1 MNKSK
6 SSMFF
11 WSLITLAIIGVVSQL
26 VKSPSAFFNSIVN
39 IILFTGLIL
48 LVFLGFRKLFSS
60 RESNKYTSAVKASKN
75 KYKDNDSIF
84 SKLRKKTA
92 KNTDFLKKTSFNS
105 VMKKKRD
112 SSHLKLIE
120 GKKNKKKAN

>member
-1 MNKSK
+1 
-6 SSMFF
+6 MFF

-26 VKSPSAFFNSIVN
+26 VESPSAFFNSIIN

-60 RESNKYTSAVKASKN
+60 TESNKYTSAVKASKN

-84 SKLRKKTA
+84 SKLRKKTV